1 MKDSKELERIISE
14 INNSVDKIRKTK
26 PKKIR
31 DEDLPSNV
39 SLMLS
44 GITNSKAIDFLFS
57 QRLDVLLEKLIGLI
71 MSGELLVNVEKF
83 FTNEDELKKF
93 FDSLG
98 FGKGSFE
105 GPISQTILGTIRKSM
120 DSKKYSEMKGDVEKI
135 TLVYKNLKMKWW
147 SFWNKPDLRK
157 KYEQAMKA
165 IEVILMTV
173 SNVYKNRLKIIKGLG
188 NIVVES
194 VDLEESVEGK
204 VIELD
209 AIM

>member
-1 MKDSKELERIISE
+1 MAL
-14 INNSVDKIRKTK
+14 
-26 PKKIR
+26 
-31 DEDLPSNV
+31 
-39 SLMLS
+39 
-44 GITNSKAIDFLFS
+44 IT
-57 QRLDVLLEKLIGLI
+57 
-71 MSGELLVNVEKF
+71 SGELLVNVEKF

-105 GPISQTILGTIRKSM
+105 GPISQTILGSIRKSM
-120 DSKKYSEMKGDVEKI
+120 ESKKYSEMQTDVDKI
-135 TLVYKNLKMKWW
+135 TMIYKNLKMKWW

-173 SNVYKNRLKIIKGLG
+173 ANVYKNRLKIIKGLG

-194 VDLEESVEGK
+194 VDLEESTESK
-204 VIELD
+204 IIELD
-209 AIM
+209 PIM